1 MNIEEG
7 QISSTV
13 KQYYVHTAVTWQNDD
28 GQKVTKKDVLPKAH
42 GENLLIVKSNES
54 VPRFSTLSSTKA
66 KENI

>member
-66 KENI
+66 KKNI